1 MNKQLAN
8 IGSTLN
14 KNMTNTES
22 LQLDNITVTHNISIP
37 VLTSPLTPLNP
48 VEGSLYI
55 KKDLTA
61 QVQYEMMFYID
72 GSWR

>member
-8 IGSTLN
+8 KGSTLN

-22 LQLDNITVTHNISIP
+22 LQLDNITATHNISIP
-37 VLTSPLTPLNP
+37 VLTEPLKPLNP
-48 VEGSLYI
+48 VQGSLYI

-61 QVQYEMMFYID
+61 QNPYELMFYID
-72 GSWR
+72 GDWR